1 MKKFL
6 KKINDKTKILR
17 WMLLIIIGMLFTC
30 YGFSE
35 ILVLERLEIKDIIKI
50 VATFVGG
57 ITLFIVGLVYMKRR
71 TLEIAVNSNGNE
83 KDNNEIN
90 DRGPNIVV
98 IGGGTGLMPV
108 LNGLKKYTNN
118 ITAIVTVSKYG
129 KDKLPTEDI
138 KSSIIALANNS
149 NDMEKI
155 INYKPNKNSK
165 STLGD
170 IFLNSAKENFGDFAK
185 SIEKVSD
192 VFSIVGKILPVTTDG
207 MRICA
212 ELENGMTVE
221 DKEKIAETVYDKVT
235 KINRVYL
242 SPSNCKIAPGVIDA
256 IKNADAI
263 IIGPGSL
270 YMNVIPNL
278 LIRNVAKTIRDSKA
292 FKIYISNIMTEPG
305 NTDDYDVSE
314 HINAII
320 DHAGHKIIE
329 YCICDNGDII
339 PEFLRKYNKAGSSL
353 VNIDT
358 PKLRG
363 KGIKVIKGDVSCIEG
378 EFIRHNPDALAKV
391 IIELICNELKFKD
404 KQNDEQYLLLNAKLK
419 EENKKQKS
427 RKTKNKKIIKSEYKT
442 KDRKASKF
450 TNKYKDRIISIQE
463 SEINRAKNRK
473 LYEEAKKI
481 TDAEEKKEK
490 EKFLKETYNKKTKN
504 N

>member
-6 KKINDKTKILR
+6 KKMSDKTKVLR
-17 WMLLIIIGMLFTC
+17 WVLLIVIGMLLAC
-30 YGFSE
+30 YGFAQ

-50 VATFVGG
+50 ALIFVIG
-57 ITLFIVGLVYMKRR
+57 ITLFIVGLRYMKRR
-71 TLEIAVNSNGNE
+71 TLELAVNPNKNE
-83 KDNNEIN
+83 NNANKIN
-90 DRGPNIVV
+90 DKGPNIVV
-98 IGGGTGLMPV
+98 IGGGTGLGPV
-108 LNGLKKYTNN
+108 LKGLKNYTNN

-138 KSSIIALANNS
+138 KSSIISLAKNS
-149 NDMEKI
+149 SEMEKI
-155 INYKPNKNSK
+155 MNYKPNKNSK
-165 STLGD
+165 SNFGD
-170 IFLNSAKENFGDFAK
+170 IFLAGARENFGDFAQ

-192 VFSIVGKILPVTTDG
+192 IFSIVGKILPVTTDE
-207 MRICA
+207 MKICA

-221 DKEKIAETVYDKVT
+221 NKDKIAETVYDKVT

-242 SPSNCKIAPGVIDA
+242 NPSNCKITPGVIDA
-256 IKNADAI
+256 IKSADAI

-278 LIRNVAKTIRDSKA
+278 LIRNVAKTIRDSNA

-314 HINAII
+314 HIEAIVE
-320 DHAGHKIIE
+320 HAGHKIID

-363 KGIKVIKGDVSCIEG
+363 KGIRVIKEDVSCIDG
-378 EFIRHNPDALAKV
+378 EYIRHNPEALAKV
-391 IIELICNELKFKD
+391 IIELICNELKFRD
-404 KQNDEQYLLLNAKLK
+404 KQNDEQYLLLNSKLK

-427 RKTKNKKIIKSEYKT
+427 RQIKKKNTSKKKQDIS
-442 KDRKASKF
+442 DRKASKF
-450 TNKYKDRIISIQE
+450 TNKYKDRILSIKE
-463 SEINRAKNRK
+463 SEINRAKNRQ

-490 EKFLKETYNKKTKN
+490 EKFLQETYNRKN
-504 N
+504 K